1 MEKRYI
7 PLIVML
13 GFFIILIFTTLIAGL
28 LGVPIIALDDTLIS
42 IATFDFYTLAHLL
55 WGVAIFVLIFTIGFI
70 VKNLSD
76 DEHAPIKPPG
86 FKKLV
91 IFWVI
96 TLVVAVI
103 WEILENTLLLFVGM
117 KIHFDSPSNIITDI
131 TIWGI
136 GGLLSWYMTDL
147 MFLSHKYI
155 RAYYIYGLLN
165 LLSGVALFVLLA
177 FM

>member
-1 MEKRYI
+1 
-7 PLIVML
+7 ML
-13 GFFIILIFTTLIAGL
+13 GFSIILIFTILIAGIF
-28 LGVPIIALDDTLIS
+28 GTPIIALDHTYIS
-42 IATFDFYTLAHLL
+42 IASLDFYTLAHFL

-70 VKNLSD
+70 AKNLSGD
-76 DEHAPIKPPG
+76 DHAPINPPG
-86 FKKLV
+86 FKKFV
-91 IFWVI
+91 IFWII
-96 TLVVAVI
+96 TLVIAVI

-136 GGLLSWYMTDL
+136 GGSLSWYMTDL
-147 MFLSHKYI
+147 MFLSRKYI

-165 LLSGVALFVLLA
+165 LLSGVGLFVLLA